1 MAQKHSTEY
10 IEKPMTRDGRIQS
23 PSRRY
28 RRLRHPTFPSA
39 EWADKNPLL
48 QRGEIGAESD
58 THRIKVGDGLTY
70 WNDLP
75 YASDVVATW
84 GAINGDITDQADLTQ
99 YVAGAIAGEATL
111 RENADTALQ
120 GQITTNKNTMDGH
133 IADTNNPH
141 SVTKAQVGLGNVD
154 NTSDIDKPI
163 STATQTALD
172 SKADKTNLING
183 TPLSTTSAYFFGTS
197 DTPAA
202 TVQKE
207 VSIPTITELNVGQV
221 IIVQPSITSTVAN
234 STLKLNDFTAYPMRY
249 NGSAISTSTDSYVW
263 SAAYPTIWV
272 FDGTYWV
279 FAAHGIDNNTT
290 YTVNYSIDAG
300 KYTAGVGTY
309 AVTRY
314 SILAQK
320 PDMTWEKITATNA
333 SYTTATTKSVNTS
346 GFLLNQLRYYAT
358 TTNVATGVKIASN
371 VVYEKAASVDM
382 RYSTNCGATTPW
394 AEGDYIYLVGTI
406 GADGLFY
413 LDTTTWWTNTLPT
426 TNDGKLYIRLGLA
439 LAAAGATMSF
449 FDDRPIFYHNGV
461 KLCEYK
467 VADNKQ
473 DTIADLA
480 TIRSNASA
488 GKTASDTIA
497 TYGDIVTHN
506 TSEFATSA
514 QGALADTAIQPG
526 DNVSEL
532 VNDAGYLTQHQ
543 TLADLGITATAT
555 EINVL
560 DGITASTTELNYVD
574 GVTSSIQTQIDNKQG
589 KSSSAYNMGN
599 GSGGWTA
606 MTTAQQN
613 ALNSGATTTNI
624 GQIATN
630 TNNIASEITNRQNAD
645 NGLQTQIDAL
655 VSKSDVVDVVGT
667 YAELQAYDTSS
678 LGNNDVV
685 KVLDDSTHND
695 AQSYYRWVITGG
707 VGSWVYIGSEAETYT
722 KAETDALLNAKQ
734 NTLTAGSNIQI
745 SGNTISATDTTYTGS
760 DGITLTGTNFTN
772 SGVRAV
778 TSGTTNGTIS
788 VDTGGTT
795 ANVSVTGLGS
805 AAYTASTAYATAAQ
819 GGKADTA
826 VQPGDLATVA
836 TTGSYNDLL
845 NKPTIPAAQVNSD
858 WNANSGV
865 AQILNKPTLGTA
877 ASANT
882 TDFATAAQGAL
893 ATTAVQPGD
902 LATVATSGSYNDLL
916 NKPTLGTM
924 AAENASDYTKT
935 ANLAT
940 VATSGQYSDLSGTPS
955 LATVAT
961 SGSYNDLSNKP
972 TIPTVNNPTITF
984 TQGGVTKGS
993 FTLNQA
999 TGDTIALDAGGGGG
1013 GVVIDNSTITKNSD
1027 NEIQAVATINVN
1039 TAAGATNP
1047 VYDWVGTLAEYTA
1060 QDIENQHPDWLCYI
1074 TDDFTAGAYDAY
1086 SKSQTD
1092 TLLANKVNTG
1102 HEVIEFQAPTA
1113 GNNYTWYRKYADG
1126 WIEQGGVWP
1135 HPNPGTYYNNVTIT
1149 LPVVMA
1155 DANYSVILSNTGT
1168 NTTAYAKTVSGKTT
1182 TEFVCTSGGDVSKYN
1197 GFDWAVRGMAA

>member
-99 YVAGAIAGEATL
+99 YIAGAVAGEATL

-154 NTSDIDKPI
+154 NTSDLNKPI

-221 IIVQPSITSTVAN
+221 IIVQPTVTSTVAN

-249 NGSAISTSTDSYVW
+249 NGSAISTTTDSYVW
-263 SAAYPTIWV
+263 SASYPTIWV

-279 FAAHGIDNNTT
+279 FAAHGVDNNTT

-333 SYTTATTKSVNTS
+333 AHSTGTTKNVNES

-358 TTNVATGVKIASN
+358 TTVVATGGKIASN

-406 GADGLFY
+406 GVDGLFY
-413 LDTTTWWTNTLPT
+413 LDTTTWWANTLPT

-439 LAAAGATMSF
+439 LAAAGTTMSF

-532 VNDAGYLTQHQ
+532 VNDAGYLTQLQ

-630 TNNIASEITNRQNAD
+630 TSNIADEITNRQNAD

-707 VGSWVYIGSEAETYT
+707 VGAWSYIGSEAETYT

-745 SGNTISATDTTYTGS
+745 SGSTISATDTTYTGS

-772 SGVRAV
+772 SGVRAI

-788 VDTGGTT
+788 VNTGGTT

-819 GGKADTA
+819 GALADTA
-826 VQPGDLATVA
+826 VQPGD
-836 TTGSYNDLL
+836 
-845 NKPTIPAAQVNSD
+845 
-858 WNANSGV
+858 
-865 AQILNKPTLGTA
+865 
-877 ASANT
+877 
-882 TDFATAAQGAL
+882 
-893 ATTAVQPGD
+893 
-902 LATVATSGSYNDLL
+902 
-916 NKPTLGTM
+916 
-924 AAENASDYTKT
+924 
-935 ANLAT
+935 LAT

-972 TIPTVNNPTITF
+972 TIPTVNNPTITI

-999 TGDTIALDAGGGGG
+999 SSDTIALDAGGGGS
-1013 GVVIDNSTITKNSD
+1013 VVIDNSTITQNSD

-1047 VYDWVGTLAEYTA
+1047 VYDWIGTLAEYTT
-1060 QDIENQHPDWLCYI
+1060 QDIENQHPDWVCYI

-1102 HEVIEFQAPTA
+1102 HEVIEFQSPTA

-1126 WIEQGGVWP
+1126 WVEQGGEWV
-1135 HPNPGTYYNNVTIT
+1135 HPSPGTAYNHVTIT

-1168 NTTAYAKTVSGKTT
+1168 NVTAYAKTINNRTT
-1182 TEFVCTSGGDVSKYN
+1182 TEFVCTSGGDVAKYN
-1197 GFDWAVRGMAA
+1197 GFCWAVRGMAA